1 MMISSN
7 YNEKKKTPN
16 HRKKNSEK
24 KAPYPS
30 PKKKEENSPANT
42 KNLEDCIP
50 KRV

>member
-7 YNEKKKTPN
+7 YNEKTNHQITGKKTL
-16 HRKKNSEK
+16 K

-30 PKKKEENSPANT
+30 PKKKGKFTPANT